1 MEKQLTVIYDG
12 HCGVCTRLANRVARL
27 DTHGVLEV
35 VPSQKA
41 GVRERFPWISASAYD
56 ESLQVVRASDGRTW
70 EGAAAVE
77 EVIRTLR
84 AGWVVSWL
92 FRIPFARRIA
102 ERGYRWFADHRGELG
117 CGDHCQVHSSVHNGV
132 HNGVH
137 TASPAVG
144 TKNS

>member
-1 MEKQLTVIYDG
+1 MAHERQEKQLTVIYDG

-27 DTHGVLEV
+27 DTHGVLEI
-35 VPSQKA
+35 VPSQAA
-41 GVRERFPWISASAYD
+41 GVRERFPWISANAYD
-56 ESLQVVRASDGRTW
+56 ESLQVVRTSDNRTW

-77 EVIRTLR
+77 EVVRTLR

-117 CGDHCQVHSSVHNGV
+117 CGDHCQVHKGL
-132 HNGVH
+132 H